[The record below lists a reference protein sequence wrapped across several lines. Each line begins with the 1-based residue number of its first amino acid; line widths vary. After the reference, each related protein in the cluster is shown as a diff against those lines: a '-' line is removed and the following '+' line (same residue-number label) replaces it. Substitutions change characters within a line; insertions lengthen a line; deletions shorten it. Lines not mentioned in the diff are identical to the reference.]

1 MMRSAA
7 ASSAAAVQRRLWR
20 RQPSS
25 GHLARALPVQRRRFG
40 EEPSS
45 TPDFE
50 SVSGE
55 TDVWDLETIRKAY
68 AGVRAPP
75 VRTRAGGAEDAE
87 CPAKRGTAV
96 RLVSTRQARRD
107 DLLVDADKHRLGVY
121 VEAGDVQGLWAH
133 VDHLRG
139 VGREVEDAHYAAVLQ
154 ATLRTLRRQTDG
166 RSPPQARVPALAA
179 AARVRTEVAAFQLR
193 TGRAYWCALVSVHA
207 AMARRTDAVQ
217 VVRDAVAAG
226 AHFRTRHL
234 NLVLEH
240 SATME
245 VSVALFNQ
253 MVLHSD
259 ALPDEGTF
267 PHLRRLCKTRKVCSR
282 QRGYKAKRKGKK
294 KQHPPSWDHGD
305 RHTYAPH
312 SKWSS

>member
-1 MMRSAA
+1 MIRSAA
-7 ASSAAAVQRRLWR
+7 ASSVAAAQRRRL
-20 RQPSS
+20 PSHF
-25 GHLARALPVQRRRFG
+25 GRPVRALPLQGRRLG

-50 SVSGE
+50 SVSGD

-75 VRTRAGGAEDAE
+75 MRTLAGEDAGGA
-87 CPAKRGTAV
+87 AKRGSAV
-96 RLVSTRQARRD
+96 RLVPTRHKRRD
-107 DLLVDADKHRLGVY
+107 DLLVDADKHRLGAY
-121 VEAGDVQGLWAH
+121 VEAGNVSGLWAH
-133 VDHLRG
+133 LDHLRG
-139 VGREVEDAHYAAVLQ
+139 VGREVGDFHYAALLQ
-154 ATLRTLRRQTDG
+154 ATLRTLRRQPDG
-166 RSPPQARVPALAA
+166 RSPPEARGPALAT
-179 AARVRTEVAAFQLR
+179 AARVRTEVAAFKLR
-193 TGRAYWCALVSVHA
+193 TGMAYWCALVSVHA

-240 SATME
+240 STTME

-259 ALPDEGTF
+259 ALPDEATF
-267 PHLRRLCKTRKVCSR
+267 PHLRRLCKTREVCS
-282 QRGYKAKRKGKK
+282 QNAKEV
-294 KQHPPSWDHGD
+294 
-305 RHTYAPH
+305 
-312 SKWSS
+312 SKRD